1 MSDLASEIREVAV
14 TLPDG
19 AVRRYPA
26 GVTPGAVAGDIS
38 RTLGK
43 AALAAVVDGRL
54 SDLSLPLHADAKVA
68 IVTAR
73 DDAALELIRH
83 DCAHIMARAVQELWP
98 DVKVTIGPVV
108 EHGWYYDFDRA
119 EPFAPEDLATI
130 EARMREIIAKRDPV
144 RWEVWD
150 RDRAIRHYEATNE
163 PYKVELVEAIPAA
176 DPIKMYWHGPWQDLC
191 RGPHL
196 VHTGQVPPDA
206 FKLMSIAG
214 AYWRGDSRRPM
225 LQRIY
230 GVAFRSKADLDAYLH
245 QLEEAAKRDHRKLA
259 REMDLF
265 HLQPEAQGSIFWHP
279 NGFTLWRILEAYIRR
294 RLDADGYVEVKTPQ
308 LLDSKLWRQSGHWG
322 KFRENMFVVP
332 DEIPAVEDEEAD
344 PVLSGE
350 ADLMALKPMNCPGH
364 IQIFKQ
370 GTKSYRDLPIRMAEF
385 GCCHRNEAHGAL
397 HGLMRVRQM
406 TQDDAHIFCREDQI
420 FDETKRF
427 LALFAR
433 VYGDMGLTDI
443 AYKLATRPDSRA
455 GDDATWDRAEE
466 ALADALRHAGLAFE
480 FAPGEG
486 AFYGPKLEFH
496 LTDAIGRTWQAGTFQ
511 LDYVLPERLDASYV
525 GEDGARHRPVMLH
538 RAVFGTFER
547 FIGLLIEH
555 YAGRFPLW
563 LAPRQVVVAPIVS
576 EANRYAEE
584 VVRAL
589 AARGLRAEADLR
601 NEKIN
606 YKVREHSL
614 AKVPVILAVGQR
626 EVEERTVSVRRL
638 GEKDSRVAPLDA
650 VVAELG
656 AEALPP
662 DLRATA

>member
-1 MSDLASEIREVAV
+1 MSDLEPQVREVAV

-19 AVRRYPA
+19 AVRRVPA
-26 GVTPGAVAGDIS
+26 GSTAGDLAAGIS
-38 RTLGK
+38 RSLGK
-43 AALAAVVDGRL
+43 AALAAVIDGRL
-54 SDLSLPLHADAKVA
+54 SDLSLPLDKDVSLA
-68 IVTAR
+68 IVTAK
-73 DDAALELIRH
+73 DEAALELIRH

-98 DVKVTIGPVV
+98 DVKVTIGPVIDN
-108 EHGWYYDFDRA
+108 GWYYDFDRR
-119 EPFAPEDLATI
+119 EPFTPDDLGAI

-144 RWEVWD
+144 RWEVWE
-150 RDRAIRHYEATNE
+150 RDRAIRHYEASGE
-163 PYKVELVEAIPAA
+163 PYKVELVQAIPGA

-196 VHTGQVPPDA
+196 VNTGQVPADA

-214 AYWRGDSRRPM
+214 AYWRGDSSRPM

-230 GVAFRSKADLDAYLH
+230 GVAFRTKADLDAYLH

-259 REMDLF
+259 KEMDLF
-265 HLQPEAQGSIFWHP
+265 HLQQEAQGSVFWHP
-279 NGFTLWRILEAYIRR
+279 NGFRLWRVREAYIRR
-294 RLDADGYVEVKTPQ
+294 QLDADGYVEVKTPQ

-332 DEIPAVEDEEAD
+332 DEIPETTDEEAD

-350 ADLMALKPMNCPGH
+350 AELMALKPMNCPGH
-364 IQIFKQ
+364 VQIFKQ
-370 GTKSYRDLPIRMAEF
+370 GTKSYRDLPLRMAEF

-420 FDETKRF
+420 KAETSRF

-433 VYGDMGLTDI
+433 VYGDMGMTEI
-443 AYKLATRPDSRA
+443 SYKLATRPDVRA
-455 GDDATWDRAEE
+455 GDDATWDRAET
-466 ALADALRHAGLAFE
+466 ALGDALRAAGLEFE
-480 FAPGEG
+480 IAVGEG

-576 EANRYAEE
+576 EANAYAEE
-584 VVRAL
+584 VVAAL
-589 AARGLRAEADLR
+589 AAAGLRAEADLR

-614 AKVPVILAVGQR
+614 AKVPVILAVGGR

-638 GEKDSRVAPLDA
+638 GEQGSRVTGLDA
-650 VVAELG
+650 VVAELA
-656 AEALPP
+656 AEATPP
-662 DLRATA
+662 DLK

>member
-1 MSDLASEIREVAV
+1 MSDPAPNLREEVAI

-26 GVTPGAVAGDIS
+26 GITGAEIAADIS
-38 RTLGK
+38 TSLGK
-43 AALAAVVDGRL
+43 AALAVTIDDRL
-54 SDLSLPLHADAKVA
+54 SDLSRPIEADARLA

-73 DDAALELIRH
+73 DAAALELIRH
-83 DCAHIMARAVQELWP
+83 DAAHIMARAVQELWP
-98 DVKVTIGPVV
+98 DTKVTIGPVI
-108 EHGWYYDFDRA
+108 ENGWYYDFDRP
-119 EPFAPEDLATI
+119 EPFTPEDLETI
-130 EARMREIIAKRDPV
+130 ESRMRQIIAARDPV
-144 RWEVWD
+144 RTEVWP
-150 RDRAIRHYEATNE
+150 RDRAIRHYEALHE
-163 PYKVELVEAIPAA
+163 PYKVELVEAIPEA
-176 DPIKMYWHGPWQDLC
+176 DPVRMYWHGPWQDLC

-196 VHTGQVPPDA
+196 ANTGQVPADA

-230 GVAFRSKADLDAYLH
+230 GVAFRSRDDLKAYLH
-245 QLEEAAKRDHRKLA
+245 QLEEAAKRDHRKLG

-265 HLQPEAQGSIFWHP
+265 HQQQEAQGSIFWHP

-294 RLDADGYVEVKTPQ
+294 QLDADGYVEVKTPQ

-332 DEIPAVEDEEAD
+332 DEIPETSDEEAD
-344 PVLSGE
+344 PVLSGKS
-350 ADLMALKPMNCPGH
+350 DLMALKPMNCPGH

-420 FDETKRF
+420 FAETRRF
-427 LALFAR
+427 LALFAA
-433 VYGDMGLTDI
+433 VYGDMGMTDI
-443 AYKLATRPDSRA
+443 AYKLATRPDLRA
-455 GDDATWDRAEE
+455 GDDATWDRAED
-466 ALADALRHAGLAFE
+466 ALADALTAAGLKFDY
-480 FAPGEG
+480 APGEG

-496 LTDAIGRTWQAGTFQ
+496 LTDAIGRTWQCGTFQ
-511 LDYVLPERLDASYV
+511 LDYVLPERLDATYV
-525 GEDGARHRPVMLH
+525 GEDGNRHRPVMLH
-538 RAVFGTFER
+538 RAVFGSFER

-555 YAGRFPLW
+555 YAGKFPFW

-576 EANRYAEE
+576 DANAYGE
-584 VVRAL
+584 RAV
-589 AARGLRAEADLR
+589 AALTAAGLRAEGDFR

-614 AKVPVILAVGQR
+614 AKVPVILAVGNR
-626 EVEERTVSVRRL
+626 EAEAGTVSLRRL
-638 GEKDSRVAPLDA
+638 GEKDSRVLPLDEA
-650 VVAELG
+650 VAELT
-656 AEALPP
+656 AEAVPP
-662 DLRATA
+662 DLR